1 MGYVVVDAFRS
12 LFVQLTLNKTIALS
26 CVVVFD
32 IYMCVFM
39 WWHSSSK
46 EVMSHQRNAQGN
58 AAVCVC
64 VCVYKYKHLKMC
76 VCACT
81 RLTQYVCLWLC
92 VCVCEFVNCFVQ
104 ISHLSDRK
112 SISYLQF
119 VLAAIGPV
127 WVDLSSSEPI
137 RSPQWTTDWS
147 CDLRVCIVSQ
157 TGAALF
163 STCMYLGICI
173 SDDFNDVCARMC
185 AIARAFLQWKSIK
198 RRKKRACLW

>member
-1 MGYVVVDAFRS
+1 
-12 LFVQLTLNKTIALS
+12 
-26 CVVVFD
+26 
-32 IYMCVFM
+32 
-39 WWHSSSK
+39 
-46 EVMSHQRNAQGN
+46 MSHQRNAQGN

-81 RLTQYVCLWLC
+81 RLTQYVCLCLC

-127 WVDLSSSEPI
+127 
-137 RSPQWTTDWS
+137 
-147 CDLRVCIVSQ
+147 
-157 TGAALF
+157 
-163 STCMYLGICI
+163 
-173 SDDFNDVCARMC
+173 
-185 AIARAFLQWKSIK
+185 
-198 RRKKRACLW
+198 